1 MDVERQPMTNRRDR
15 SNSGRE
21 ELILYTLLVVVGAM
35 PIVGVLADGAAFG
48 AEATIGLI
56 LFLLGAV
63 GLIVSGVR
71 GHRRVDGSV

>member
-1 MDVERQPMTNRRDR
+1 
-15 SNSGRE
+15 
-21 ELILYTLLVVVGAM
+21 M